1 MGFRRIL
8 YWLLDSKRASR
19 RVPGRDIGPSHSCHK
34 DLPIIEALNELDPLQ
49 RQTHARFI
57 ALMEDIMQDQSVQE
71 GTRIAHGSAP
81 APPPGLRGGSSNP
94 EFQHLMLEWATIR
107 REIDRQ
113 GAAGRAEE
121 LRLEKAVGNWQSA
134 ATALQHAARI
144 DADRLQA
151 LREDFRRSIL
161 ILDSIARRDVTTLKK
176 AIFRFNHLRRSL
188 GIGSP

>member
-1 MGFRRIL
+1 ML
-8 YWLLDSKRASR
+8 NWLLDSKRTSR
-19 RVPGRDIGPSHSCHK
+19 RVSKHRIGSSHGCHK
-34 DLPIIEALNELDPLQ
+34 HLPKLEALNELDPLQ
-49 RQTHARFI
+49 WQTHASFI

-94 EFQHLMLEWATIR
+94 EYQRLMLEWATIR

-134 ATALQHAARI
+134 ATALRHASCI
-144 DADRLQA
+144 DTDRLQA

-161 ILDSIARRDVTTLKK
+161 ILDSIARRDVTTLKN